1 VAILLI
7 LTGKTASGKD
17 TIASKLPD
25 FKRVITA
32 TTRSPRPNEKEG
44 IDYYFLTR
52 GEFEN
57 KIKQGK
63 FFEYVT
69 YGGHLYGTFKK
80 ELEQAGDLL
89 WRIDPSRAGRI
100 KDLLKNA
107 KVFYI
112 TCDDKVVLQRLK
124 NRGLSDAEIQSRM
137 EDDRKIWQQYKDNYD
152 YVLENV
158 PGKLDET
165 IDKIV
170 NIIENLPSN

>member
-1 VAILLI
+1 MAILLI

-17 TIASKLPD
+17 TIASRLPG

-44 IDYYFLTR
+44 IDYYFLTK

-57 KIKQGK
+57 KIKQGE

-69 YGGHLYGTFKK
+69 YGSNLYGTYKQ
-80 ELEQAGDLL
+80 ELEQAQTEDSL

-112 TCDDKVVLQRLK
+112 TCDDEVVLQRLK
-124 NRGLSDAEIQSRM
+124 NRGLSDAEIKSRM
-137 EDDRKIWQQYKDNYD
+137 EDDRRIWQAYKEKYD
-152 YVLENV
+152 YVIDNV
-158 PGKLDET
+158 PDKLDAT
-165 IDKIV
+165 IDKIT
-170 NIIENLPSN
+170 NIIQRFS